1 MIILHTIKGQEF
13 AINGGLIER
22 VEQDNETHIT
32 LATGTSYMVREPL
45 IEVLRL
51 HRQDRA
57 SVRLLASQLVE
68 ASEDDEEEEE
78 LAGDDASEP
87 GVSTILQFPGP
98 ESARRQSPES
108 GRHKQ

>member
-45 IEVLRL
+45 VEVLRL

-57 SVRLLASQLVE
+57 KVRVLAARLGRS
-68 ASEDDEEEEE
+68 DEE
-78 LAGDDASEP
+78 LAGDDATEAQVTP
-87 GVSTILQFPGP
+87 ILQFPRT
-98 ESARRQSPES
+98 ERRQS
-108 GRHKQ
+108 